1 MTFHPG
7 FTRRALL
14 ALALVL
20 PGMHMANGAV
30 ALADIAQPATKTV
43 ANFDAATWRQL
54 MRSGPRPAAYVFSNS
69 FCTVCPEVFELLQ
82 QTVAPLDQAIDRA
95 AILMDVQGGRA
106 LGVAR
111 HYVGATQVYAFDGDG
126 AALRKL
132 VDPKW
137 HNITPFVVLVGR
149 NGRVQRITGVPDATQ
164 LKAWLAP
171 A

>member
-1 MTFHPG
+1 MTCNPR
-7 FTRRALL
+7 FTRRGLL
-14 ALALVL
+14 AVALVFS
-20 PGMHMANGAV
+20 GIHMANGAV
-30 ALADIAQPATKTV
+30 ALADTGQVATKNV
-43 ANFDAATWRQL
+43 AIFDAATWRQL

-82 QTVAPLDQAIDRA
+82 QTVTPLDQPIDRA
-95 AILMDVQGGRA
+95 AILMDVQGDRA

-126 AALRKL
+126 VALRKL

-149 NGRVQRITGVPDATQ
+149 DGRVQRITGVPDAKQ
-164 LKAWLAP
+164 LKAWLG
-171 A
+171 